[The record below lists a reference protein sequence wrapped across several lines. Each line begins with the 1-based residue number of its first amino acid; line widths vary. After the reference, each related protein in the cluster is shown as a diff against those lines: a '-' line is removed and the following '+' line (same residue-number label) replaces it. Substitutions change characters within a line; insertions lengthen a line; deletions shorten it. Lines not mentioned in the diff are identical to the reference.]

1 MEPRR
6 RSIEVVDFWL
16 TDDQRRRV
24 RLREAP
30 TYDLSRGADA
40 IKGDKVSAEEALR
53 VAVEV
58 PAAPEG
64 TAELKLSTGAPAPV
78 EAGSGT

>member
-6 RSIEVVDFWL
+6 RNIEVVEFWL

-30 TYDLSRGADA
+30 TYDLSRGAQV
-40 IKGDKVSAEEALR
+40 IVGEQISAEEALQIAAR
-53 VAVEV
+53 VPSE
-58 PAAPEG
+58 PEG
-64 TAELKLSTGAPAPV
+64 ADELQLFKDSGATTG
-78 EAGSGT
+78 GTPGA